1 MIKGG
6 NKMIYKRLGKTNLNV
21 SVVGFGGIPIQ
32 KITMEEAAVLVHM
45 AEDMGVNF
53 IDSARG
59 YTVSEE
65 YIGNALKGRRDKWI
79 LATKSMARSS
89 EAMASDI
96 QTSLKNFQ
104 TDYID
109 LYQIH
114 NIKEI
119 DSYNQVISES
129 GALSALR
136 DAKSK
141 GLIGHIGITAHSLDM
156 LKIAVESGYFE
167 TIMFPYNIIEN
178 QADEVFK
185 RARELDIGV
194 IAMKPMAGG
203 TFTDGKLAI
212 KYILNNSNI
221 TTAIPGMASIKE
233 IEQNVKVA
241 EEKIPI
247 TNEELLLCEKIRNEM
262 GQNFC
267 RRCGYCAPCPQGID
281 IPFCF
286 IQRGYFEKYDMKD
299 WASERYKALNA
310 HAENCAECG
319 ICESRCPYNLPIRS
333 MLKDVKK
340 SFGY

>member
-1 MIKGG
+1 
-6 NKMIYKRLGKTNLNV
+6 MIYKRLGKTGLKV
-21 SVVGFGGIPIQ
+21 SAVGFGGIPIQ
-32 KITMEEAAVLVHM
+32 KISMDEAEKLIHS
-45 AEDMGVNF
+45 AEKMGINF

-65 YIGNALKGRRDKWI
+65 YIGNALKSRRDKWI
-79 LATKSMARSS
+79 IATKSMARSS

-96 QTSLKNFQ
+96 QVSLKNLQ

-119 DSYNQVISES
+119 DSYNQVISEN
-129 GALSALR
+129 GALHALR
-136 DAKSK
+136 DAKNK
-141 GLIGHIGITAHSLDM
+141 GIIGHIGITAHSLDM
-156 LKIAVESGYFE
+156 LKLAVESGYFE
-167 TIMFPYNIIEN
+167 TIMYPYNIIEN

-185 RARELDIGV
+185 RAKELDIGV

-203 TFTDGKLAI
+203 ALNDGNIAMKF
-212 KYILNNSNI
+212 ILNNGDI
-221 TTAIPGMASIKE
+221 TTAIPGMASLSE
-233 IEQNVKVA
+233 VEQNVKAVEGEISLTK
-241 EEKIPI
+241 EEI
-247 TNEELLLCEKIRNEM
+247 LLCEKIRKEM
-262 GQNFC
+262 GQSFC

-286 IQRGYFEKYDMKD
+286 IVRAYYEKYDLKD
-299 WASERYKALNA
+299 WAIDRYKAMKA

-333 MLKDVKK
+333 MIKDVKK

>member
-1 MIKGG
+1 MV
-6 NKMIYKRLGKTNLNV
+6 YKRLGKTDLKV

-32 KITMEEAAVLVHM
+32 KISMDEAKVLIHG
-45 AEDMGVNF
+45 AQESGINF
-53 IDSARG
+53 IDTARG

-65 YIGNALKGRRDKWI
+65 YIGNALRDRRDKWI
-79 LATKSMARSS
+79 IATKSMARSCK
-89 EAMASDI
+89 AMAADI
-96 QTSLKNFQ
+96 QVSLKNLQ

-119 DSYNQVISES
+119 NSYNQVLSED
-129 GALSALR
+129 GALYALQ
-136 DAKSK
+136 DAKKK

-156 LKIAVESGYFE
+156 LKLAVESGYFE
-167 TIMFPYNIIEN
+167 TIMYPYNIIEN

-185 RARELDIGV
+185 RAKELDLGV

-203 TFTDGKLAI
+203 ALTDGTIAM
-212 KYILNNSNI
+212 KYILNNSDI
-221 TTAIPGMASIKE
+221 TTAIPGMASLRE
-233 IEQNVKVA
+233 VHQNVKA
-241 EEKIPI
+241 SEGDI
-247 TNEELLLCEKIRNEM
+247 TLTDEELLLCKKIRKEM
-262 GQNFC
+262 GQTFC

-286 IQRGYFEKYDMKD
+286 IVRAYYEKYDLKD
-299 WASERYKALNA
+299 WAIDRYKSMNA
-310 HAENCAECG
+310 HAEKCVECG

>member
-1 MIKGG
+1 
-6 NKMIYKRLGKTNLNV
+6 MIYRRLGKSNLNV

-32 KITMEEAAVLVHM
+32 KITADEAAELVHK
-45 AEDMGVNF
+45 AETMGVNF

-65 YIGNALKGRRDKWI
+65 YIGHALKGRRDKWI
-79 LATKSMARSS
+79 IATKSMARTCD
-89 EAMASDI
+89 AMTSDI
-96 QTSLKNFQ
+96 QTSLRNLQ

-119 DSYNQVISES
+119 DSYNQVIGEN
-129 GALSALR
+129 GALSALFN
-136 DAKSK
+136 AKEK

-156 LKIAVESGYFE
+156 LKLAIESGLFE
-167 TIMFPYNIIEN
+167 TIMYPYNIIEN

-185 RARELDIGV
+185 RANELDLGV

-203 TFTDGKLAI
+203 ALTDGALAM
-212 KYILNNSNI
+212 KYILNNKNI
-221 TTAIPGMASIKE
+221 TIAIPGMASINEVEENVNAAKGE
-233 IEQNVKVA
+233 IA
-241 EEKIPI
+241 LS
-247 TNEELLLCEKIRNEM
+247 NEELLLCEKIRKEM
-262 GQNFC
+262 GQTFC

-281 IPFCF
+281 IPFSF
-286 IQRGYFEKYDMKD
+286 IVRAYYENYDLKD
-299 WASERYKALNA
+299 WAIDRYKSMKA

-319 ICESRCPYNLPIRS
+319 ICEGRCPYNLPIRN